1 MADMNICNQLP
12 STTCV
17 HVSQLN
23 LAQVCRM
30 SNEPGSFQVDGGW
43 GDGKAGVSIKS
54 KEAKELNPP
63 PPEPKNRPKL
73 LGAQNR
79 VFGCLGDPELDHP
92 FCSDLDGRA
101 GCWISTHTSLAIDQN
116 DLAQPRNR
124 EGILGVFVRQ
134 GHQGFD

>member
-79 VFGCLGDPELDHP
+79 VIRGSNCCF
-92 FCSDLDGRA
+92 
-101 GCWISTHTSLAIDQN
+101 
-116 DLAQPRNR
+116 
-124 EGILGVFVRQ
+124 
-134 GHQGFD
+134 